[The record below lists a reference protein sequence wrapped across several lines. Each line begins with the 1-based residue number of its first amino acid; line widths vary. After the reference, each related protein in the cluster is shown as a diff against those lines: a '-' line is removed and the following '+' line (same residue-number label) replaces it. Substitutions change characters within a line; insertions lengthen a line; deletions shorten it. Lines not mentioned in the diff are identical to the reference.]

1 MNYVKLHESLALGE
15 ISRALRAQS
24 DEAGAVATPKPE
36 KRRTDIEPSLKVKKS
51 RTHAEFQ
58 RSRPDPSPRRCA
70 ATLIVLCSVLIFR
83 ECQEKARSVV
93 PGFLPCPDEI
103 RAQGPANGI
112 WHSGNTKEQHQDLQ
126 QKSQKVTAY
135 ASRQAG
141 NGELK
146 LKSEGK
152 RSGKKRKAHDVAPLH
167 GPETARL
174 GPSEDADQER
184 RSRREK
190 KRLKVPDASTDAHIP
205 PAVEQAGPARG
216 SPMKSLQPLPP
227 PAKLHGQQGAG
238 KKEEEEEERT
248 LRDWYVNSYVDAF
261 APDLLKARG
270 DSGGGPAAVKL
281 LQMAAEDVLDMF
293 SHLERRVA
301 RLDVVKVE
309 AGRGGRSPAGSLVTG
324 GTRGVNNKV
333 SKVSHHVR

>member
-58 RSRPDPSPRRCA
+58 RS
-70 ATLIVLCSVLIFR
+70 
-83 ECQEKARSVV
+83 
-93 PGFLPCPDEI
+93 
-103 RAQGPANGI
+103 
-112 WHSGNTKEQHQDLQ
+112 NTKEQHQDLQ